1 MVEVVVLF
9 LTFVVVDDDDAFVWL
24 SLCAVEKIEKERSE
38 LEREMKEAEGKKD
51 TQLVTRLKQKVNALT
66 NRHA

>member
-9 LTFVVVDDDDAFVWL
+9 LTFVILVVDDAFVCL
-24 SLCAVEKIEKERSE
+24 SVCAVEKIEKERSE

>member
-1 MVEVVVLF
+1 MMLLF
-9 LTFVVVDDDDAFVWL
+9 V
-24 SLCAVEKIEKERSE
+24 CAVEKIEKERSE

>member
-9 LTFVVVDDDDAFVWL
+9 LTFVVVVDDDSFVCL
-24 SLCAVEKIEKERSE
+24 SVCAVEKIEKERSE

>member
-9 LTFVVVDDDDAFVWL
+9 LTFVVDDAFVWL